1 MNKVIT
7 WRGPRYKSWIKNS
20 LLLVGVIFG
29 GVNTGEPV
37 ISNAAILIEVAF
49 GILLFCLTSTIG
61 YAVNDL
67 LDQERDLKNPIH
79 KSKRYPIFS
88 SLYFFLLLGL
98 VIFIGLENQFIR
110 KEMLFILSVYFLMT
124 CCYSKFLKNIPIV
137 EIIALSLHF
146 LLRILAGTWAVGISI
161 SEWLVVAG
169 FMMALLLSFGKRC
182 AEFRLAKG
190 NFQFRPVLSSYKLE
204 YLIGISRSLALMNLL
219 MYCLYS
225 LNNPERGL
233 FFLVVTLPFVAFG
246 LFRYLLLLEREDMVK
261 TPEEML
267 LGDKSSITNLLLW
280 LLIIVLMQGYPSL
293 QLLNMVVYLS

>member
-1 MNKVIT
+1 
-7 WRGPRYKSWIKNS
+7 
-20 LLLVGVIFG
+20 
-29 GVNTGEPV
+29 
-37 ISNAAILIEVAF
+37 
-49 GILLFCLTSTIG
+49 
-61 YAVNDL
+61 
-67 LDQERDLKNPIH
+67 
-79 KSKRYPIFS
+79 
-88 SLYFFLLLGL
+88 
-98 VIFIGLENQFIR
+98 
-110 KEMLFILSVYFLMT
+110 
-124 CCYSKFLKNIPIV
+124 
-137 EIIALSLHF
+137 
-146 LLRILAGTWAVGISI
+146 
-161 SEWLVVAG
+161 
-169 FMMALLLSFGKRC
+169 MMALLLSFGKRC

-280 LLIIVLMQGYPSL
+280 LLIIVLMQGYPC
-293 QLLNMVVYLS
+293 LLYTSPSPRD